1 MLRHMRRALDRA
13 LTGREEGFTV
23 IEVMVAMMVFAIIS
37 VGLAYGITNSLQTTQ
52 ASRGRDMA
60 VSLASQDI
68 DTMRQTAAAT
78 TNGIFSVLSAS
89 TTKSI
94 GGVTYT
100 VARTANWVQSDGATG
115 ACGSSNGTLAYKS
128 VAETVSWNN
137 PHGPGKLSTTVTSAI
152 APSDA
157 VTDPGDGTII
167 VSVRDAA
174 GAANAGVSVS
184 AAPVSGGTGAAITT
198 APTTT
203 DAAGCWYA
211 TDVQPGTYTLTA
223 STTGGIDSNQAATS
237 TWTIPVIAGASA
249 YQPISYDQAATIPVN
264 YAQTYSATMATNMTT
279 TLSSN
284 SGGLDT
290 MTPWSTSATVTSST
304 KVSMN
309 VFPFSDGYQMY
320 GGTFNSS
327 SGASSCIDTN
337 PTKWTTPTS
346 AGAVGTSVPVPVVSV
361 SPGQTVS
368 PPQNVALGVIQVSV
382 ASGSY
387 LRATTA
393 SRTTADDPGC
403 SAGMT
408 LNFPKTTS
416 STATL
421 ALPFGTWSISTT
433 SGASGAVTGTVAG
446 ANIKN
451 VTPGSVTGNTVL
463 VDPRGQ
469 TK

>member
-1 MLRHMRRALDRA
+1 MLALRKYLDRA

-100 VARTANWVQSDGATG
+100 VTRTANWVQSDGATG

-184 AAPVSGGTGAAITT
+184 AAPVSGEPARRSPPPPPR
-198 APTTT
+198 PTRR
-203 DAAGCWYA
+203 AAGTQRTC
-211 TDVQPGTYTLTA
+211 
-223 STTGGIDSNQAATS
+223 S
-237 TWTIPVIAGASA
+237 
-249 YQPISYDQAATIPVN
+249 
-264 YAQTYSATMATNMTT
+264 
-279 TLSSN
+279 
-284 SGGLDT
+284 
-290 MTPWSTSATVTSST
+290 
-304 KVSMN
+304 
-309 VFPFSDGYQMY
+309 
-320 GGTFNSS
+320 
-327 SGASSCIDTN
+327 
-337 PTKWTTPTS
+337 
-346 AGAVGTSVPVPVVSV
+346 
-361 SPGQTVS
+361 
-368 PPQNVALGVIQVSV
+368 
-382 ASGSY
+382 
-387 LRATTA
+387 RA
-393 SRTTADDPGC
+393 RT
-403 SAGMT
+403 
-408 LNFPKTTS
+408 
-416 STATL
+416 
-421 ALPFGTWSISTT
+421 
-433 SGASGAVTGTVAG
+433 
-446 ANIKN
+446 
-451 VTPGSVTGNTVL
+451 
-463 VDPRGQ
+463 R
-469 TK
+469 